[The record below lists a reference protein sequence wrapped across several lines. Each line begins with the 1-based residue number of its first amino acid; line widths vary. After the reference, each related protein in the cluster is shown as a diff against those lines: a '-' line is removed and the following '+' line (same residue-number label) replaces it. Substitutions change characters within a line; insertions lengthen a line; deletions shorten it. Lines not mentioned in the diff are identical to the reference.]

1 MDILVIINTI
11 FTVLTYATALF
22 FLIAIVRSFLRTRKV
37 QDALVYCIIMVPF
50 VLRLLRL
57 K

>member
-22 FLIAIVRSFLRTRKV
+22 FLIAIVRAFCRTKNV
-37 QDALVYCIIMVPF
+37 QTALVYGIIMVPF

>member
-22 FLIAIVRSFLRTRKV
+22 FLIAIIRAFCRTKYV
-37 QDALVYCIIMVPF
+37 QAALVYGVIMVPF

>member
-1 MDILVIINTI
+1 MDILIIVNTI
-11 FTVLTYATALF
+11 FTILTYATALF
-22 FLIAIVRSFLRTRKV
+22 FLVAIVRAVFKTKNV
-37 QDALVYCIIMVPF
+37 QNALVYCIIMVPF

>member
-1 MDILVIINTI
+1 MSILMIINSI
-11 FTVLTYATALF
+11 FTILTYATALF
-22 FLIAIVRSFLRTRKV
+22 FLIAIIRAFVRTKDT
-37 QDALVYCIIMVPF
+37 QAALVYCLIMVPF

>member
-1 MDILVIINTI
+1 MDILVIINAI

-22 FLIAIVRSFLRTRKV
+22 FLVAIVRAFIRTKNV
-37 QDALVYCIIMVPF
+37 QNALVYCIIMAPF

>member
-1 MDILVIINTI
+1 MDILVIINAI

-22 FLIAIVRSFLRTRKV
+22 FLIAIVRAFIQTKNV
-37 QDALVYCIIMVPF
+37 QNALVYCIIMVPF

>member
-1 MDILVIINTI
+1 MSILVLINTAL
-11 FTVLTYATALF
+11 TVCTYAVTLF
-22 FLIAIVRSFLRTRKV
+22 FLVAIVRTFLKTKNV
-37 QDALVYCIIMVPF
+37 QDALVYCVIMVPF

>member
-11 FTVLTYATALF
+11 FAVLTYATALF
-22 FLIAIVRSFLRTRKV
+22 FLIAIIRAFCRTKSP
-37 QDALVYCIIMVPF
+37 QTALVYCVIMVPF

>member
-1 MDILVIINTI
+1 MDILVIINAI

-22 FLIAIVRSFLRTRKV
+22 FLIAIVRAFIRTKNV
-37 QDALVYCIIMVPF
+37 QNALVYCIIMVPF

>member
-22 FLIAIVRSFLRTRKV
+22 FLIATIRAFCRSKNA
-37 QDALVYCIIMVPF
+37 QDAVVFCIIMVPF

>member
-1 MDILVIINTI
+1 MDILVIINAI

-22 FLIAIVRSFLRTRKV
+22 FLIAIVRTFIRTKNV
-37 QDALVYCIIMVPF
+37 QNALVYCIIMVPF

>member
-1 MDILVIINTI
+1 MDILVIINAI

-22 FLIAIVRSFLRTRKV
+22 FLIAIVRAFIRTKNV
-37 QDALVYCIIMVPF
+37 QNALVYCIIMVPV

>member
-22 FLIAIVRSFLRTRKV
+22 FLIAIIRAFCRTKNV
-37 QDALVYCIIMVPF
+37 QAPF